1 MRSFLTKSCAALLVF
16 SMAAGAFPAQ
26 WVFAQTTVPMASNDE
41 TQEIQHLIQAG
52 YLDANAP
59 YASATSLTE
68 DQVTDALVAIQERLK
83 AVDLKTLQTPNPS
96 PGGTAPYQLA
106 DLQILLQL
114 VQDYSELLHDRKVSA
129 WLYEN
134 RLQKMIQILTT
145 SATAPQPTAVGS
157 PTAATI
163 AAQPT
168 DVPPTPTPT
177 ATPIPGPTFSDLNA
191 LKDSLKDQN
200 QRFLDLQTK
209 TDQKFQDADADN
221 QLLKTKEQETQ
232 DEMKLVK
239 NLMDTY
245 ESNLQKM
252 NERLD
257 QISDKAN
264 QKTLTDEELEQEL
277 TIMHKDLRDNTQDLT
292 VLKQQVS
299 LLDAPQKTEQDP
311 LDGFL
316 SSKWLAGGALILGLT
331 ALTVALTKK

>member
-1 MRSFLTKSCAALLVF
+1 MRSFLTKSCAAFLVF
-16 SMAAGAFPAQ
+16 SMAAGAFPTQ
-26 WVFAQTTVPMASNDE
+26 WVFAQTAVAMASDDE
-41 TQEIQHLIQAG
+41 TLEIQHLIQAG
-52 YLDANAP
+52 YLDANVP
-59 YASATSLTE
+59 YASAKSLTE

-83 AVDLKTLQTPNPS
+83 SVDLKTLQTPNPS
-96 PGGTAPYQLA
+96 QGGASPYQLA
-106 DLQILLQL
+106 DLQTLLQL

-134 RLQKMIQILTT
+134 RLQKMIQILTA
-145 SATAPQPTAVGS
+145 SAPAPQSTAVES
-157 PTAATI
+157 PTAAVV
-163 AAQPT
+163 A
-168 DVPPTPTPT
+168 PPTVIPPTPT
-177 ATPIPGPTFSDLNA
+177 ATATAVPGPTFSDLNA
-191 LKDSLKDQN
+191 LNDSIKDQN

-299 LLDAPQKTEQDP
+299 LLDAPQKTAQDP
-311 LDGFL
+311 LDDFL
-316 SSKWLAGGALILGLT
+316 SSKWLAGGALVLGLA
-331 ALTVALTKK
+331 ALTVALTRK